1 MTAMF
6 RNESSDFEATQQ
18 RLREFVA
25 SLNRQPRILVVEDDE
40 DNRKL
45 LTIQLAYF
53 TEDVTEC
60 GDGEEAVAM
69 LLSGQ
74 YDLAMIDLS
83 LPKLSGVQVI
93 KRTRDACPNTKFV
106 VVTGRDR
113 EFLDE
118 FLNEPGIAII
128 LTKPVTQNDLAQ
140 LFGEIRI

>member
-45 LTIQLAYF
+45 LTIQLAHF

-69 LLSGQ
+69 LLAGQ

-93 KRTRDACPNTKFV
+93 KRTRDDCPNTKFV